1 MPKKNALVNCQING
15 QNVQVPQGSSVI
27 SAFKANDLDIA
38 HYCWHPGLSVAGV
51 CRLCVVE
58 IEGMD
63 KLQIA
68 CNTRVAEG
76 MKISNQSPKVKETV
90 RWGMEFHLINHPLDC
105 PICDQAGECGLQE
118 QYMRYGKYTPNMNE
132 RKVKKRKVVD
142 LGSQIVLDTE
152 RCILCSRCVRFTDEV
167 TKTSELGIFNRGNKS
182 EIGIFKDKPLNNN
195 YTLNTVDICP
205 VGALTSKPFRF
216 RQRVWYL
223 KTAST
228 VCPGCSTGCNILVD
242 YNEEGFFRTR
252 PDYNPEINGHWMCDK
267 GRSLAGLSNK
277 KHRLLYPHV
286 PEHHLLA
293 HVAYSKAPKKKV
305 LKDMKN
311 NSVLN
316 KSIHS
321 DSAVQEKPHSPFS
334 VLKTTQVLKVLS
346 TLFVEPDSKAKK
358 DEPALKKM
366 ALVLTAGYTLEELN
380 AIVEF
385 FLTTGGDKKHI
396 FYWKNNPATFNDF
409 DNILLRGD
417 KNANT
422 KGLLSIMKTLK
433 KTGEWSALESFKS
446 KGQFDWMFVAG
457 PEFQNHYPLLKK
469 NIELFHSISHNVIW
483 WTAHPLPCTS
493 ISKNFYQ
500 IPLKTFLEK
509 SGTFL
514 NHKGVEQQITS
525 VKTLVPQALTLT
537 ESVKCLKNLKKET
550 KTKPHSYLLTEDTP
564 VMKTNYLSQ
573 TKRAL

>member
-1 MPKKNALVNCQING
+1 MPKKNTLVNCQING
-15 QNVQVPQGSSVI
+15 QNIKVPKGSSVI
-27 SAFKANDLDIA
+27 SAFKENDLEIA

-68 CNTRVAEG
+68 CNTKVKEG
-76 MKISNQSPKVKETV
+76 MKITNQSAKVKETV

-223 KTAST
+223 KTASS

-252 PDYNPEINGHWMCDK
+252 PKYNPEINGHWMCDP
-267 GRSLAGLSNK
+267 GRPLAKLSNK
-277 KHRLLYPHV
+277 KYRLLTPHV
-286 PEHHLLA
+286 PVHHLVA
-293 HVAYSKAPKKKV
+293 HVTYFNTPKKKA
-305 LKDMKN
+305 LKDIKS
-311 NSVLN
+311 NSLLQ

-321 DSAVQEKPHSPFS
+321 DTAPSAKSFTPI
-334 VLKTTQVLKVLS
+334 LKTTQVLGVLS
-346 TLFVEPDSKAKK
+346 TLFSEWDSSVPSKK
-358 DEPALKKM
+358 GESALKKM

-380 AIVEF
+380 AVVEF
-385 FLTTGGDKKHI
+385 FLTSGGEKKHI
-396 FYWKNNPATFNDF
+396 FYWKNNPETFNDF

-422 KGLLSIMKTLK
+422 KGLLSIIKTLK
-433 KTGEWSALESFKS
+433 KTGDWSALESLKS
-446 KGQFDWMFVAG
+446 KEKFDWMLVAG
-457 PEFQNHYPLLKK
+457 PEFQNHYPRMEQNVK
-469 NIELFHSISHNVIW
+469 LFHSLSHNVIW
-483 WTAHPLPCTS
+483 WTAHPLPCPS

-514 NHKGVEQQITS
+514 NYKGVKQEISS
-525 VKTLVPQALTLT
+525 VKILVPEALTLT
-537 ESVKCLKNLKKET
+537 ESVKCLKNLKKEI
-550 KTKPHSYLLTEDTP
+550 KPKSHSYLLTENTP